1 MLIWDDGRLELGG
14 RVHRHIPVPAVPASS
29 SEGVLLCGFDG
40 VVKP

>member
-1 MLIWDDGRLELGG
+1 MLIWDGGRLERGG
-14 RVHRHIPVPAVPASS
+14 CVHRHIPVPAVPPSS